1 MGAPVVHWEINSN
14 NAEALQEFYSKLFGW
29 NVDANNPMHYGLVNT
44 GTKVGI
50 GGGIGQND
58 PSQPSP
64 TPVTFYAAVKDMQG
78 TLSKAVSLGA
88 TIVMPVT
95 EIPNMVTMAMFRDLD
110 GNIIGIVKDEP
121 PPKPKKATKKSA
133 KKPVKKAAK
142 KVVKKSQKRA
152 VRRGR

>member
-14 NAEALQEFYSKLFGW
+14 NAAALQEFYTKLFGW
-29 NVDANNPMHYGLVNT
+29 SVNANNPMQYGLVTT

-58 PSQPSP
+58 PNQPAP
-64 TPVTFYAAVKDMQG
+64 TAVTFYAAVKDMQG

-110 GNIIGIVKDEP
+110 GNIIGIIKDEP
-121 PPKPKKATKKSA
+121 QPKPKKKKKVA

-142 KVVKKSQKRA
+142 KSTKRA
-152 VRRGR
+152 VRNRR